1 MNAETMPSTSEV
13 PQGSLDLL
21 ETDVARRL
29 LSATIL
35 ARIAYIALDGTPRV
49 YPTWFEWSGE
59 ELVTA
64 AFLWTPGTERGAGR
78 VRALRANPAVAVTID
93 TLDPTE
99 VLLLRGSVDILEM
112 QGIVPEYASCA
123 RRYMG
128 PENGAA
134 YVASMSAPGTRMA
147 RISLRPS
154 WVGVIDF
161 RTRKPRPLE
170 SSGR

>member
-1 MNAETMPSTSEV
+1 MNAGSMPGTSEV

-21 ETDVARRL
+21 KTEVARRL

-49 YPTWFEWSGE
+49 YPTWFEWSDE

-93 TLDPTE
+93 TLDPAE
-99 VLLLRGSVDILEM
+99 VLLLRGSVEIREM

-134 YVASMSAPGTRMA
+134 YIASMNAPGTRMA

-154 WVGVIDF
+154 WAGVIDF
-161 RTRKPRPLE
+161 RARKPRPLE
-170 SSGR
+170 RT